1 MLLVVLVVALL
12 VLLLMMIQ
20 LALYMEDTV
29 MVACLGLLLMTRIA
43 DGKGMTCTVLGLR
56 DETYMLRV
64 LLLAQTGQ
72 GEQCSGAR

>member
-1 MLLVVLVVALL
+1 MISLLSVVD
-12 VLLLMMIQ
+12 
-20 LALYMEDTV
+20 LYMEDTV

-43 DGKGMTCTVLGLR
+43 NGKGMTRTVLGLR
-56 DETYMLRV
+56 DGTYMLRV